1 MTTVGSL
8 VRTLLVAIVA
18 VPLGLCLA
26 APAQAATTPS
36 KSIVPFMNCYWDNHD
51 GTYDALVGYNNKNTT
66 AQTIPVGTNN
76 RFQPGAQYRGQPTV
90 FQPGIKNN
98 VFVVKASAADVS
110 NGLNWYLT
118 DNVVVISTPTQCST
132 KPVSQVGDMRALALA
147 VLLLAGT
154 GITVLMVRNRRH
166 EVSA

>member
-1 MTTVGSL
+1 MTSYFSL
-8 VRTLLVAIVA
+8 VRVLLVAFLA
-18 VPLGLCLA
+18 LPLGLFLA
-26 APAQAATTPS
+26 APAQAATPS
-36 KSIVPFMNCYWDNHD
+36 KSIIPFMNCYWDNGN

-110 NGLNWYLT
+110 SGLNWYLT
-118 DNVVVISTPTQCST
+118 DNTVIISTPVKCAT

-147 VLLLAGT
+147 LLLLLGT
-154 GITVLMVRNRRH
+154 SITVLLVRNTRH
-166 EVSA
+166 EVTA

>member
-1 MTTVGSL
+1 VARGSL
-8 VRTLLVAIVA
+8 ALLAMTLFSF
-18 VPLGLCLA
+18 LA
-26 APAQAATTPS
+26 ADGAQAAVPS
-36 KSIVPFMNCYWDNHD
+36 GSLKPFLNCYWDNGD

-66 AQTIPVGTNN
+66 AQTILVGSNN

-118 DNVVVISTPTQCST
+118 DNTVIISTPVKCST
-132 KPVSQVGDMRALALA
+132 KPVPQVGDMRALALA
-147 VLLLAGT
+147 VLVLAGT
-154 GITVLMVRNRRH
+154 GLTVLTVRNRRH
-166 EVSA
+166 GVYA

>member
-1 MTTVGSL
+1 MTTAGSL
-8 VRTLLVAIVA
+8 VRALLVAFLA
-18 VPLGLCLA
+18 VPFGLCLA

-36 KSIVPFMNCYWDNHD
+36 KSIVPFMNCYWDNGD
-51 GTYDALVGYNNKNTT
+51 GTYDALVGYNNKNST

-90 FQPGIKNN
+90 FQPGTKNN
-98 VFVVKASAADVS
+98 VFVVKATAADVS

-118 DNVVVISTPTQCST
+118 DNTVIISTPVKCST

-147 VLLLAGT
+147 VLLFTGT
-154 GITVLMVRNRRH
+154 GIAVLIAGNRRH
-166 EVSA
+166 GVYA